1 MDYVIAVRSHKRAET
16 LKHKTYKILQQNNLT
31 DRLFVFVGSDEVED
45 YKKVFTD
52 CSYNQIVP
60 SEAKNGAE
68 KFKTMTEFFPIGKRI
83 VFMDDD
89 LDYWYYFNKNKVLIK
104 NNPILAHFLEDGF
117 KTIDE
122 QNLGAFTC
130 HYSTNKLFLG
140 SKPFKEFRPAFCN
153 SCFFGMRNDPE
164 LIYCPSRQ
172 DDPQRTNRLL
182 KKYGGVLYYLWMGF
196 KNDFGKGAGGCSEED
211 IRNAKRIETT
221 KKDAEELFAS
231 GMEFFSGVKFNK
243 NYNFWDLK
251 FKTLPQSK
259 KVLQQLGKEFRQIKW
274 ENGFPE

>member
-52 CSYNQIVP
+52 CSYNQIV
-60 SEAKNGAE
+60 STDARCGADT
-68 KFKTMTEFFPIGKRI
+68 FKTMTEFFPIGKRI

-89 LDYWYYFNKNKVLIK
+89 LDFWYYFNKDRVLVK

-122 QNLGAFTC
+122 HNLGAFTC
-130 HYSTNKLFLG
+130 HFSTNKLFLRP
-140 SKPFKEFRPAFCN
+140 KPFKEFRPSFCN

-164 LIYCPSRQ
+164 LIYCPNYH

-182 KKYGGVLYYLWMGF
+182 KKYGGVLYYWWMGF
-196 KNDFGKGAGGCSEED
+196 KTSWGVTSGGLQD
-211 IRNAKRIETT
+211 KDRYGDRVALT
-221 KKDAEELFAS
+221 KQQAEKLFAE
-231 GMEFFSGVKFNK
+231 GVEFFSGVKFNK
-243 NYNFWDLK
+243 TYNWWDLK

-259 KVLQQLGKEFRQIKW
+259 KVLKELGKEFRRIKW
-274 ENGFPE
+274 EEGFPE